1 MNQKYTYYL
10 RYACISGALAT
21 ALALGGC
28 SLGESGVAVQ
38 NEAQAASEGADR
50 QAVSDG
56 TDETIAP
63 LGLDGQVLPG
73 LDDVELPEDVKANLL
88 PDDQYTVLVEAFY
101 NKPNHPPLPVY
112 IIKNETV

>member
-38 NEAQAASEGADR
+38 NEAQAASEGADG

-56 TDETIAP
+56 ADETIAP

-73 LDDVELPEDVKANLL
+73 LDDVELPEDAE
-88 PDDQYTVLVEAFY
+88 PAPQYLREGVRMRS
-101 NKPNHPPLPVY
+101 
-112 IIKNETV
+112 